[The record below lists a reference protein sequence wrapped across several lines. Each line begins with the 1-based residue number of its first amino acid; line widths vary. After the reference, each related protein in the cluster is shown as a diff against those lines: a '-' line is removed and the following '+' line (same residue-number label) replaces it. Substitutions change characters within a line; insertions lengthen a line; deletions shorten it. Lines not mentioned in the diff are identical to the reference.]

1 MTQRT
6 CCLSEWQSLGWIGA
20 LCLSVAG
27 LGAGTPA
34 LSQSGGGRHPLTTEH
49 VDLKMVISPEGTN
62 LLQVVLL
69 DHLRFTNRISSQ
81 TVIRVP
87 EAAQLTIP
95 PGFETLGPVG
105 SPLWVLPASQ
115 DPGLLYLGLSTEGLD
130 LNPQVIDLFVR
141 RIEGPAHVCVW
152 QFDGT
157 GGLAVTVQSRDGL
170 TERDRLGLP
179 VGAHQHHNLGFSAP
193 GLTTVWLQARAQLD
207 GTNVWSA
214 ETPILFSVEP
224 LPESLPILGSPR
236 LGGPGNLE
244 FSLSG
249 TPGKTSHLET
259 SPDLL
264 HWDPVGTVTPGFDP
278 VTVTVPVGSSSPNRF
293 YRAR

>member
-6 CCLSEWQSLGWIGA
+6 CCLSEWQSLGWIGG

-34 LSQSGGGRHPLTTEH
+34 LSQSGVVRHPLTTEH
-49 VDLKMVISPEGTN
+49 VDLKVVISPEGTN
-62 LLQVVLL
+62 LLQVVLR

-81 TVIRVP
+81 TVILIP

-95 PGFETLGPVG
+95 PGFETLGPVD
-105 SPLWVLPASQ
+105 SQLWVLPASQ
-115 DPGLLYLGLSTEGLD
+115 DPRLLFLGLNTEGLK
-130 LNPQVIDLFVR
+130 LSPQVLDLFVR
-141 RIEGPAHVCVW
+141 RIEGPAHFCVW

-157 GGLAVTVQSRDGL
+157 GGLALTVQSRDGL
-170 TERDRLGLP
+170 TERDRLELP

-193 GLTTVWLQARAQLD
+193 GLTTVWFQARAQLD
-207 GTNVWSA
+207 GTNAWSA

-236 LGGPGNLE
+236 LGGPGNLD
-244 FSLSG
+244 FFLSG
-249 TPGKTSHLET
+249 TPGKTTYLET

-264 HWDPVGTVTPGFDP
+264 HWDAVGTVTPGFDP